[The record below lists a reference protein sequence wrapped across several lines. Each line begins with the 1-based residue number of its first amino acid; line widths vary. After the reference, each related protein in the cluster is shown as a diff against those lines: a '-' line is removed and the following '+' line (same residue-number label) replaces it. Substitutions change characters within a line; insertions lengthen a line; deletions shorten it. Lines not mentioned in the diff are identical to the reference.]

1 MLEPKLFGEELKK
14 RGFTFFSGVPCSFLK
29 YLINYVVNEQT
40 YIMAANEGDAV
51 AICAGAYLGGAKP
64 VFFCQ
69 NSGLTNA
76 SSPLTSLNY
85 IFHIPVLGFVSLRGE
100 PGVKDEPQH
109 ELMGRITTDFLSL
122 MEIEWEFLE
131 PDLPAAIRQLEKADA
146 LFEKGRSFFFVVRK
160 GTFAGEELK
169 KAEMPAR
176 PAPGGAPAKI
186 EKKQRAD
193 ALPSRIAA
201 LETLVA
207 LNDEKTVLLATTGFT
222 GRELYEIKDRP
233 NNFYMVG
240 SMGCVSSLGLGLAL
254 TQPDKK
260 IVVLDGDGSLLM
272 RMGALA
278 TNAYYAPDNLFH
290 LLLDNNCH
298 LSTGGQ
304 ATVAH
309 NVDFV
314 GVAAAAGFR
323 NAYYLHD
330 LADLERVWQEWEE
343 APAPVFAHLKVAKET
358 KENLGRP
365 GIKPYEVKER
375 LMAFL
380 AGAPA
385 QEEKQ

>member
-1 MLEPKLFGEELKK
+1 MFGEELKK
-14 RGFTFFSGVPCSFLK
+14 RGFTIFSGVPCSFLK
-29 YLINYVVNEQT
+29 YLINYVVNEET

-64 VFFCQ
+64 VYLCQ

-85 IFHIPVLGFVSLRGE
+85 IFQIPVLGFVSLRGE

-122 MEIEWEFLE
+122 MEVEWEYLAT
-131 PDLPAAIRQLEKADA
+131 DLPVAVQQLDTADA
-146 LFEKGRSFFFVVRK
+146 FFKKGKSFFFVVRK
-160 GTFAGEELK
+160 GTFAREGL
-169 KAEMPAR
+169 KAEEMLVR
-176 PAPGGAPAKI
+176 PAPAGGASLKI
-186 EKKQRAD
+186 EGQQRAD
-193 ALPSRIAA
+193 ALPSRIAVLEA
-201 LETLVA
+201 LVDLS
-207 LNDEKTVLLATTGFT
+207 DEKTVLLATTGVT
-222 GRELYEIKDRP
+222 GRELYEVKDRP

-254 TQPDKK
+254 TRPEQK
-260 IVVLDGDGSLLM
+260 VVAIDGDGSLLM

-278 TNAYYAPDNLFH
+278 TNAYHAPANLFH

-298 LSTGGQ
+298 FSTGGQ

-314 GVAAAAGFR
+314 ALAAAAGFK
-323 NAYYLHD
+323 NSYYLHD
-330 LADLERVWQEWEE
+330 LADLERLWHAWKRE
-343 APAPVFAHLKVAKET
+343 PAPVFAYMKVAKGT

-365 GIKPYEVKER
+365 GVKPYEVKER

-385 QEEKQ
+385 RGEEA